1 MLTRIGLAAMRLMAY
16 LPLPLLRGMGALFGW
31 VLYWLAAKRR
41 YIVQTNLRLCFPNM
55 TARAREKQ
63 TRAVFTYFAQ
73 SWLDRSWLWHGS
85 EAVLAKRLRWHGD
98 LSPLQGQEALVV
110 FAPHFMGLDAGG
122 VALGAA
128 RWRDFTSIYSRQS
141 NPQVDAWV
149 LAGRK
154 RFGNLHVVDR
164 TASIRSVVS
173 ALRKDKSILYLL
185 PDMDLGGA
193 TDDADLFVPFFGVP
207 AATAPSLPR
216 FAQMGRAQVL
226 SMVTVLQPHGYD
238 VQVSAVWQNYPT
250 ADAYS
255 DTLRMNQEL
264 EALIERY
271 GIAQYYWVH
280 KRFKTRPAGQAGFY

>member
-1 MLTRIGLAAMRLMAY
+1 MWVQLGLLGMRALAH
-16 LPLPLLRGMGALFGW
+16 LPLPLLRFLGALFGQ
-31 VLYWLAAKRR
+31 VLYLVARKRR
-41 YIVQTNLRLCFPNM
+41 HVVLTNLRLCFPAM
-55 TARAREKQ
+55 SAAERHKQ
-63 TRAVFTYFAQ
+63 TRAVFVHFAQ

-85 EAVLAKRLRWHGD
+85 EAILAKRLHWHGD

-122 VALGAA
+122 VALGMA

-141 NPQVDAWV
+141 NPQMDAWV

-164 TASIRSVVS
+164 TAPIRSVVS

-193 TDDADLFVPFFGVP
+193 TDKAESFVPFFGVP
-207 AATAPSLPR
+207 AATAPALPR
-216 FAQMGRAQVL
+216 FAQLGQAQVV
-226 SMVTVLQPHGYD
+226 SMVTVLRPHGYD
-238 VQVSAVWQNYPT
+238 IEVSAVWDNYPS
-250 ADAYS
+250 ADAYR